1 MSKYDVDF
9 EQANILNSLVYIIS
23 AVASPFIG
31 LLIDKTGLNLIWCE
45 SPLIVSP
52 LHLRLISTPPSF
64 PLPLQ

>member
-45 SPLIVSP
+45 SLLSP
-52 LHLRLISTPPSF
+52 LHLGLISFPPHF